1 MGTGTASQELELVTD
16 SLVRLLE
23 AQAALA
29 DQLPTTGYINRVLST
44 MNTKGEASQKPPIML
59 LHQIAKSQVCVEAL
73 ANCDCVSPLHR
84 AMKLRKD
91 LLVVVCET
99 FNRMFAFNHDS
110 LVSQALSCGLVK
122 DLLNILNSRLDNIPN
137 ASSCKAQVVKA
148 LKAMQRSLVYGD
160 QVTQLLN
167 GSPIWKDYEQQKH
180 DLFLDNEKPLALT
193 QSSTVG
199 YLTMNKSA
207 LPSVPPPI
215 DDNQDNSEGL
225 LG

>member
-1 MGTGTASQELELVTD
+1 MG
-16 SLVRLLE
+16 
-23 AQAALA
+23 
-29 DQLPTTGYINRVLST
+29 LST

-137 ASSCKAQVVKA
+137 ASSCKAQ
-148 LKAMQRSLVYGD
+148 
-160 QVTQLLN
+160 LLN

-199 YLTMNKSA
+199 YLTMNKSP

>member
-1 MGTGTASQELELVTD
+1 MIF
-16 SLVRLLE
+16 
-23 AQAALA
+23 
-29 DQLPTTGYINRVLST
+29 TTLS
-44 MNTKGEASQKPPIML
+44 
-59 LHQIAKSQVCVEAL
+59 
-73 ANCDCVSPLHR
+73 
-84 AMKLRKD
+84 
-91 LLVVVCET
+91 
-99 FNRMFAFNHDS
+99 
-110 LVSQALSCGLVK
+110 
-122 DLLNILNSRLDNIPN
+122 
-137 ASSCKAQVVKA
+137 
-148 LKAMQRSLVYGD
+148 

-193 QSSTVG
+193 QVRTGMKSVVTRDSEVFVSNSVFSQSSTVG

>member
-1 MGTGTASQELELVTD
+1 VGGFKTLNLDYIFTGPS
-16 SLVRLLE
+16 
-23 AQAALA
+23 
-29 DQLPTTGYINRVLST
+29 
-44 MNTKGEASQKPPIML
+44 
-59 LHQIAKSQVCVEAL
+59 
-73 ANCDCVSPLHR
+73 
-84 AMKLRKD
+84 
-91 LLVVVCET
+91 
-99 FNRMFAFNHDS
+99 
-110 LVSQALSCGLVK
+110 
-122 DLLNILNSRLDNIPN
+122 
-137 ASSCKAQVVKA
+137 
-148 LKAMQRSLVYGD
+148 